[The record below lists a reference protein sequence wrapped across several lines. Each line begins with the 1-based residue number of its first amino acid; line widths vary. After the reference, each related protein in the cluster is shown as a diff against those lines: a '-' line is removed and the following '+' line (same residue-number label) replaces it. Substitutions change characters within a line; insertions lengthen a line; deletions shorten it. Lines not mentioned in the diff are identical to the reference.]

1 MGEANT
7 DAPAP
12 RKRGRPRTV
21 TDDQQV
27 PEVGHQQLHR
37 QYKYKADSMDSETS
51 NTAARRST
59 SLSQAQGGHNYQSA
73 ISRTGTRIGH

>member
-1 MGEANT
+1 MMGEANT

-27 PEVGHQQLHR
+27 PEVGR
-37 QYKYKADSMDSETS
+37 VIRNSI
-51 NTAARRST
+51 ART
-59 SLSQAQGGHNYQSA
+59 KLT
-73 ISRTGTRIGH
+73 I